1 MGKGFKVVVCGM
13 SSVGKTAILEQVLYG
28 NHSVGEE
35 CSRTIEDVYV
45 AVAETDRGLKE
56 QLRLYD
62 TRGLQG
68 GEEFPKHYYSIA
80 DGFVLVY
87 AVNSLESFEKVDWLK
102 KEIDK
107 FREKKEGSIIVLGN
121 KTDLLEERQVRSE
134 VAQQWA
140 RFEKVK
146 LWEVT
151 VTDGRTLMEPFMVLA
166 SKLCQSQNKSTFPL
180 PGRKLK
186 GNNEDG

>member
-56 QLRLYD
+56 Q
-62 TRGLQG
+62 
-68 GEEFPKHYYSIA
+68 
-80 DGFVLVY
+80 
-87 AVNSLESFEKVDWLK
+87 
-102 KEIDK
+102 
-107 FREKKEGSIIVLGN
+107 GSIIVLGN